1 MKKISRIWLIRR
13 LCQKHYKSVRPTAQQ
28 INNVIHKYGLNK
40 YSLDSILIPNNLQPR
55 AALGFSLIPILFL
68 LNKLD
73 FIDSNILDFSSSV
86 EAFF

>member
-40 YSLDSILIPNNLQPR
+40 YSLDGKVRSKEVMKRNI
-55 AALGFSLIPILFL
+55 AKAYAK
-68 LNKLD
+68 LN
-73 FIDSNILDFSSSV
+73 
-86 EAFF
+86 